1 MKKKEKKKPLKS
13 WFNEYLWTKE
23 QYWTCFMQKTAK
35 KQPKKN
41 RDMTRFL
48 QVAKTAI
55 FGHFAK
61 IWPNLGA
68 ELENATNMT
77 KTIQVMV

>member
-1 MKKKEKKKPLKS
+1 
-13 WFNEYLWTKE
+13 
-23 QYWTCFMQKTAK
+23 MQKKAK
-35 KQPKKN
+35 KHKNKKN